1 MKSLLRLLVVFL
13 LTAQLSFAQK
23 TVSGVVSDPDGLPL
37 PGATVLIQGTTTG
50 VTTDFDGN
58 FSINASEGQIL
69 EFSFVGYESSA
80 IAVGS
85 GNVINVSLSLGNQLD
100 EVIVTSLG
108 ITREKRALGYAVSE
122 VDNSQIESRASGD
135 VARVL
140 SGKASGVQVTNQG
153 GISGSGT
160 SVIIRGLSTF
170 SSSNQPLFVVDGV
183 PFQSDTNAQG
193 SFTSGNNGS
202 SRFLDL
208 DPNNIESVNVLKGLA
223 AATLYGSQ
231 GRNGVILITT
241 KAGTTASGAKAQKNE
256 ITVNTS
262 YFVNELAMKPDY
274 QMQYGNGFNQNFGWF
289 FSNWGPSFDKDG
301 PAGWGVQSQL
311 NGSGTA
317 PFGTTQP
324 GFLKHPYN
332 SNLNARFLSRDLLPL
347 IGLSEDSVWEWK
359 PYDSV
364 GALFEPGEIINTNI
378 NFRGQSDD
386 GKVSYNVNYGNLDD
400 KGFTPGNSL
409 RRNNISFGGR
419 AVLSNKF
426 TVNGTINYSFTNF
439 KTPPISAAYSSG
451 TNESGSSLY
460 GNIFYTPRSVSIADL
475 PYAHPITGASI
486 YYRSSNGI
494 QHPLWTVNNTGDQQ
508 QTHRIYGGA
517 SLQYDISDNL
527 NIQYRYGYDLYNE
540 GNVSYQNK
548 GGQDVVPEVQ
558 SGFYEKWNN
567 VVTLYNHQI
576 TLNGDFELDN
586 DWSLTFNAGAT
597 SNSREYD
604 RNGARSTGQN
614 VFNVLRHFNFNLQ
627 EEIEFYSKR
636 NLLGVFAQAA
646 FDYKDYLYFTL
657 ASRTDWVSN
666 LSEENRSI
674 TYPSASISFV
684 PTSVLDFGN
693 LPVDFLKIR
702 AGYGTS
708 ATFPG
713 GYPISSTLSLNTKDF
728 RIGGTDVITN
738 TSGST
743 LGNTGL
749 KPELLAELEFGI
761 EANLFDNRI
770 SANVSY
776 FDRNTTD
783 LIISRPLDPSTG
795 YTFTETNIGEISA
808 TGWEI
813 DLSVDWIRGND
824 INWSSTINYT
834 TNQAIVEDLGQD
846 TDQIVYAGFSNEG
859 NAAIPGLPL
868 TAMIGTSVA
877 RDAAGN
883 PQIDAAGGYKVNND
897 TNYKTN
903 PYAFIGDSQPDFI
916 ANLSNT
922 ISYGNLAFSFLFNAS
937 IGGDMY
943 SEFMATIIGRGIT
956 TDTLDRELPFIMP
969 GVLSDGSPNNKMIDN
984 ATLYFGELILGPSEL
999 RTWDASVL
1007 RLSEVSLT
1015 YDLPK
1020 KWLESSPFGA
1030 VSIAAQGFNLW
1041 YDAYN
1046 TPPGTNYDPNIA
1058 GLGIGNG
1065 SGFEYFNGVSAKRYG
1080 VSLKLTF

>member
-1 MKSLLRLLVVFL
+1 MKSLFRLLVVFL

-23 TVSGVVSDPDGLPL
+23 TVTGVVSDPDGLPL
-37 PGATVLIQGTTTG
+37 PGATVIVQGTTTG

-58 FSINASEGQIL
+58 FSINVAEGQTL
-69 EFSFVGYESSA
+69 EFSFVGYETAA
-80 IAVGS
+80 IAVGA
-85 GNVINVSLSLGNQLD
+85 GNVINVTLSLGTQLE

-122 VDNSQIESRASGD
+122 VDNTQIENRASGD

-183 PFQSDTNAQG
+183 PFQSDTNAMG

-241 KAGTTASGAKAQKNE
+241 KSGTTGAGTRAQKNE
-256 ITVNTS
+256 VTVNTS
-262 YFVNELAMKPDY
+262 YFTNELAMKPDF

-289 FSNWGPSFDKDG
+289 FSNWGPSFDEEG
-301 PAGWGVQSQL
+301 PAGWGRQSAI
-311 NGSGTA
+311 NGTVSG
-317 PFGTTQP
+317 QP

-347 IGLSEDSVWEWK
+347 LGLSMDSLWEWK

-364 GALFEPGEIINTNI
+364 GDLFQPGEIVNTNI

-400 KGFTPGNSL
+400 KGFTPGNTL
-409 RRNNISFGGR
+409 RRNALSFGGR
-419 AVLSNKF
+419 AVLSNKI
-426 TVNGTINYSFTNF
+426 TVNGTLNYTATDF
-439 KTPPISAAYSSG
+439 KTPPIAAAYSSG
-451 TNESGSSLY
+451 SSDSSLY
-460 GNIFYTPRSVSIADL
+460 GNVFYTPRSIGIAQL

-494 QHPLWTVNNTGDQQ
+494 QHPLWTVNNTGDAQM
-508 QTHRIYGGA
+508 THRVFGGVSA
-517 SLQYDISDNL
+517 QYDISDNL
-527 NIQYRYGYDLYNE
+527 NLRYSYGYDVYSEDNT
-540 GNVSYQNK
+540 SHQNK
-548 GGQDVVPEVQ
+548 GGVDGDLETQ
-558 SGFYEKWNN
+558 SGMYEKWNN
-567 VVTLYNHQI
+567 TSTIFNHQVTI
-576 TLNGDFELDN
+576 NGDFELDD
-586 DWSLTFNAGAT
+586 DWSVTFNAGAE
-597 SNSREYD
+597 SVGREYD
-604 RNGARSTGQN
+604 RNGVRSTGQN
-614 VFNVLRHFNFNLQ
+614 VFNVLRHYNFNSQ
-627 EEIEFYSKR
+627 EEIEFYSRR
-636 NLLGVFAQAA
+636 NVLGVFAQAA
-646 FDYKDYLYFTL
+646 FDYQDYLYFTL

-693 LPVDFLKIR
+693 LPIDFLKVR
-702 AGYGTS
+702 ASYGTS
-708 ATFPG
+708 ATYPG
-713 GYPISSTLSLNTKDF
+713 GYPIASTLSLNTKDF
-728 RIGGTDVITN
+728 KVDGVEVITN
-738 TSGST
+738 TTGSQ

-749 KPELLAELEFGI
+749 KPELLAELEFGL
-761 EANLFDNRI
+761 EANLFDNRL
-770 SANVSY
+770 SAEISY
-776 FDRNTTD
+776 FNRNTTD
-783 LIISRPLDPSTG
+783 LIITQPLDPSTG
-795 YTFTETNIGEISA
+795 YTSTRTNIGEISA
-808 TGWEI
+808 TGWEV
-813 DLSVDWIRGND
+813 DLNADWIRGD
-824 INWSSTINYT
+824 KFNWNTSVNYT
-834 TNQAIVEDLGQD
+834 TNQAIVEDLGQN
-846 TDQIVYAGFSNEG
+846 TDQIVYAGFSTRG

-868 TAMIGTSVA
+868 TSMIGTSVA
-877 RDAAGN
+877 RDDSGR
-883 PQIDAAGGYKVNND
+883 PLVDASGSYRTNND

-903 PYAFIGDSQPDFI
+903 KYALIGDSNPDFI
-916 ANLSNT
+916 ANIGNT
-922 ISYGNLAFSFLFNAS
+922 ITYGNLSLNVLFNAS

-943 SEFMATIIGRGIT
+943 SSFIMTLLGRGIT
-956 TDTLDRELPFIMP
+956 TDTLDRELPYILP
-969 GVLSDGSPNNKMIDN
+969 GVLADGSPNNKMIDN
-984 ATLYFGELILGPSEL
+984 ATTYFGNLILGGDEL

-1015 YDLPK
+1015 YDIPSS
-1020 KWLESSPFGA
+1020 WLDKTPFGA
-1030 VSIAAQGFNLW
+1030 ASISAQGFNLW

-1046 TPPGTNYDPNIA
+1046 TPDGINYDPNIA
-1058 GLGIGNG
+1058 GLGVGNG
-1065 SGFEYFNGVSAKRYG
+1065 SGFEYFNGVSARRYG

>member
-1 MKSLLRLLVVFL
+1 MKSLFRLLVVFL
-13 LTAQLSFAQK
+13 LTAQMSFAQK
-23 TVSGVVSDPDGLPL
+23 TVTGVVSDSDGLPL
-37 PGATVLIQGTTTG
+37 PGATVLVQGTTTG

-58 FSINASEGQIL
+58 FSINVAEGQIL
-69 EFSFVGYESSA
+69 EFSFVGYETA
-80 IAVGS
+80 ALAVGA
-85 GNVINVSLSLGNQLD
+85 GNVINVTLSLGTQLE

-122 VDNSQIESRASGD
+122 VDNTQIENRASGD

-160 SVIIRGLSTF
+160 SVVIRGLSTF

-183 PFQSDTNAQG
+183 PFQSDTNAMG

-241 KAGTTASGAKAQKNE
+241 KSGTTGTGTRAQKNE
-256 ITVNTS
+256 VTVNTS
-262 YFVNELAMKPDY
+262 YFTNELAMKPDF

-289 FSNWGPSFDKDG
+289 FSNWGPSFDEEG
-301 PAGWGVQSQL
+301 PAGWGRQSAI
-311 NGSGTA
+311 NGTVSG
-317 PFGTTQP
+317 QP

-332 SNLNARFLSRDLLPL
+332 SNLNARFLARDLLPL
-347 IGLSEDSVWEWK
+347 IGLSMDSLWEWK

-364 GALFEPGEIINTNI
+364 GDLFQPGEIINTNI

-400 KGFTPGNSL
+400 KGFTPGNTL
-409 RRNNISFGGR
+409 RRNALSFGGR
-419 AVLSNKF
+419 AVLSNKI
-426 TVNGTINYSFTNF
+426 TVNGTLNYTATDF
-439 KTPPISAAYSSG
+439 KTPPIAAAYSSG
-451 TNESGSSLY
+451 SSDSSLY
-460 GNIFYTPRSVSIADL
+460 GNVFYTPRSVGIAQL

-494 QHPLWTVNNTGDQQ
+494 QHPLWTVNNTGDAQM
-508 QTHRIYGGA
+508 THRVFGGVSA
-517 SLQYDISDNL
+517 QYDISDNL
-527 NIQYRYGYDLYNE
+527 NLRYSYGYDVYSEDNT
-540 GNVSYQNK
+540 SYQNK
-548 GGQDVVPEVQ
+548 GGVDGDLETQ
-558 SGFYEKWNN
+558 SGMYEKWNN
-567 VVTLYNHQI
+567 TSTIFNHQVTI
-576 TLNGDFELDN
+576 NGDFELDD
-586 DWSLTFNAGAT
+586 DWSVTFNAGAE
-597 SNSREYD
+597 SVGREYD
-604 RNGARSTGQN
+604 RNGVRSTGQN
-614 VFNVLRHFNFNLQ
+614 VFNVLRHYNFNSQ
-627 EEIEFYSKR
+627 EEIEFYSRR
-636 NLLGVFAQAA
+636 NVLGVFAQAA
-646 FDYKDYLYFTL
+646 FDYQDYLYFTL

-693 LPVDFLKIR
+693 LPVDFLKVR
-702 AGYGTS
+702 ASYGTS
-708 ATFPG
+708 ATYPG
-713 GYPISSTLSLNTKDF
+713 GYPIASTLSLNTKDF
-728 RIGGTDVITN
+728 KVDGVEVITN
-738 TSGST
+738 TTGSQ

-749 KPELLAELEFGI
+749 KPELLAELEFGL
-761 EANLFDNRI
+761 EANLFDNRL
-770 SANVSY
+770 SAEISY

-783 LIISRPLDPSTG
+783 LIITQPLDPSTG
-795 YTFTETNIGEISA
+795 YTSTRTNIGEISA

-813 DLSVDWIRGND
+813 DLNADWIRGD
-824 INWSSTINYT
+824 KFNWNTSINYT
-834 TNQAIVEDLGQD
+834 TNQAIVEDLGQN
-846 TDQIVYAGFSNEG
+846 TDQIVYAGFSTRG

-868 TAMIGTSVA
+868 TSMIGTSVA
-877 RDAAGN
+877 RDDQGR
-883 PQIDAAGGYKVNND
+883 PLVDASGSYRTNND

-903 PYAFIGDSQPDFI
+903 KYALIGDSNPDFI
-916 ANLSNT
+916 ANIGNT
-922 ISYGNLAFSFLFNAS
+922 ITYGNLSLNVLFNAS

-943 SEFMATIIGRGIT
+943 SSFIMTLLGRGIT
-956 TDTLDRELPFIMP
+956 TDTLDRELPYILP
-969 GVLSDGSPNNKMIDN
+969 GVLADGSPNNKMIDN
-984 ATLYFGELILGPSEL
+984 ATTYFGNLILGGDEL

-1015 YDLPK
+1015 YDIPSS
-1020 KWLESSPFGA
+1020 WLDKTPFGA
-1030 VSIAAQGFNLW
+1030 ASISAQGFNLW

-1046 TPPGTNYDPNIA
+1046 TPDGINYDPNIA
-1058 GLGIGNG
+1058 GLGVGNG
-1065 SGFEYFNGVSAKRYG
+1065 SGFEYFNGVSARRYG

>member
-1 MKSLLRLLVVFL
+1 MKSLFRLLVVFL
-13 LTAQLSFAQK
+13 LTAQMSFAQK
-23 TVSGVVSDPDGLPL
+23 TVTGVVSDSDGLPL
-37 PGATVLIQGTTTG
+37 PGATVLVQGTTTG

-58 FSINASEGQIL
+58 FSINVAEGQIL
-69 EFSFVGYESSA
+69 EFSFVGYETA
-80 IAVGS
+80 ALAVGA
-85 GNVINVSLSLGNQLD
+85 GNVINVTLSLGTQLE

-122 VDNSQIESRASGD
+122 VDNTQIENRASGD

-160 SVIIRGLSTF
+160 SVVIRGLSTF

-183 PFQSDTNAQG
+183 PFQSDTNAMG

-241 KAGTTASGAKAQKNE
+241 KSGTTGTGTRAQKNE
-256 ITVNTS
+256 VTVNTS
-262 YFVNELAMKPDY
+262 YFTNELAMKPDF

-289 FSNWGPSFDKDG
+289 FSNWGPSFDEEG
-301 PAGWGVQSQL
+301 PAGWGRQSAI
-311 NGSGTA
+311 NGTVSG
-317 PFGTTQP
+317 QP

-332 SNLNARFLSRDLLPL
+332 SNLNARFLARDLLPL
-347 IGLSEDSVWEWK
+347 IGLSMDSLWEWK

-364 GALFEPGEIINTNI
+364 GDLFQPGEIINTNI

-400 KGFTPGNSL
+400 KGFTPGNTL
-409 RRNNISFGGR
+409 RRNALSFGGR
-419 AVLSNKF
+419 AVLSNKI
-426 TVNGTINYSFTNF
+426 TVNGTLNYTSTDF
-439 KTPPISAAYSSG
+439 KTPPIAAAYSSG
-451 TNESGSSLY
+451 SSDSSLY
-460 GNIFYTPRSVSIADL
+460 GNVFYTPRSIGIAQL

-494 QHPLWTVNNTGDQQ
+494 QHPLWTVNNTGDAQM
-508 QTHRIYGGA
+508 THRVFGGVSA
-517 SLQYDISDNL
+517 QYDISDNL
-527 NIQYRYGYDLYNE
+527 NLRYSYGYDVYSEDNT
-540 GNVSYQNK
+540 SYQNK
-548 GGQDVVPEVQ
+548 GGVDGNLETQ
-558 SGFYEKWNN
+558 SGMYEKWNN
-567 VVTLYNHQI
+567 TSTIFNHQVTI
-576 TLNGDFELDN
+576 NGDFELDD
-586 DWSLTFNAGAT
+586 DWSVTFNAGAE
-597 SNSREYD
+597 SVGREYD
-604 RNGARSTGQN
+604 RNGVRSTGQN
-614 VFNVLRHFNFNLQ
+614 VFNVLRHYNFNSQ
-627 EEIEFYSKR
+627 EEIEFYSRR
-636 NLLGVFAQAA
+636 NVLGVFAQAA
-646 FDYKDYLYFTL
+646 FDYQDYLYFTL

-693 LPVDFLKIR
+693 LPIDFLKVR
-702 AGYGTS
+702 ASYGTS
-708 ATFPG
+708 ATYPG
-713 GYPISSTLSLNTKDF
+713 GYPIASTLSLNTKDF
-728 RIGGTDVITN
+728 KVDGVEVITN
-738 TSGST
+738 TTGSQ

-749 KPELLAELEFGI
+749 KPELLAELEFGL
-761 EANLFDNRI
+761 EANLFDNRL
-770 SANVSY
+770 SAEISY

-783 LIISRPLDPSTG
+783 LIITQPLDPSTG
-795 YTFTETNIGEISA
+795 YTSTRTNIGEISA

-813 DLSVDWIRGND
+813 DLNADWIRGD
-824 INWSSTINYT
+824 KFNWNTSINYT
-834 TNQAIVEDLGQD
+834 TNQAIVEDLGQN
-846 TDQIVYAGFSNEG
+846 TDQIVYAGFSTRG

-868 TAMIGTSVA
+868 TSMIGTSVA
-877 RDAAGN
+877 RDDQGR
-883 PQIDAAGGYKVNND
+883 PLVDASGSYRTNND

-903 PYAFIGDSQPDFI
+903 KYALIGDSNPDFI
-916 ANLSNT
+916 ANIGNT
-922 ISYGNLAFSFLFNAS
+922 LTYGNLSLNVLFNAS

-943 SEFMATIIGRGIT
+943 SSFIMTLLGRGIT
-956 TDTLDRELPFIMP
+956 TDTLDRELPYILP
-969 GVLSDGSPNNKMIDN
+969 GVLADGSPNNKMIDN
-984 ATLYFGELILGPSEL
+984 ATTYFGNLILGGDEL

-1015 YDLPK
+1015 YDIPSS
-1020 KWLESSPFGA
+1020 WLDKTPFGA
-1030 VSIAAQGFNLW
+1030 ASISAQGFNLW

-1046 TPPGTNYDPNIA
+1046 TPDGINYDPNIA
-1058 GLGIGNG
+1058 GLGVGNG
-1065 SGFEYFNGVSAKRYG
+1065 SGFEYFNGVSARRYG

>member
-1 MKSLLRLLVVFL
+1 MKSLFRLLVVFL
-13 LTAQLSFAQK
+13 LTAQMSFAQK
-23 TVSGVVSDPDGLPL
+23 TVTGVVSDSDGLPL
-37 PGATVLIQGTTTG
+37 PGATVLVQGTTTG

-58 FSINASEGQIL
+58 FSINVAEGQIL
-69 EFSFVGYESSA
+69 EFSFVGYETA
-80 IAVGS
+80 ALAVGA
-85 GNVINVSLSLGNQLD
+85 GNVINVTLSLGTQLE

-122 VDNSQIESRASGD
+122 VDNTQIENRASGD

-160 SVIIRGLSTF
+160 SVVIRGLSTF

-183 PFQSDTNAQG
+183 PFQSDTNAMG

-241 KAGTTASGAKAQKNE
+241 KSGTTGTGTRAQKNE
-256 ITVNTS
+256 VTVNTS
-262 YFVNELAMKPDY
+262 YFTNELAMKPDF

-289 FSNWGPSFDKDG
+289 FSNWGPSFDEEG
-301 PAGWGVQSQL
+301 PAGWGRQSAI
-311 NGSGTA
+311 NGTVSG
-317 PFGTTQP
+317 QP

-347 IGLSEDSVWEWK
+347 LGLSMDSLWEWK

-364 GALFEPGEIINTNI
+364 GDLFQPGEIINTNI

-400 KGFTPGNSL
+400 KGFTPGNTL
-409 RRNNISFGGR
+409 RRNALSFGGR
-419 AVLSNKF
+419 AVLSNKI
-426 TVNGTINYSFTNF
+426 TVNGTLNYTSTDF
-439 KTPPISAAYSSG
+439 KTPPIAAAYSSG
-451 TNESGSSLY
+451 SSDSSLY
-460 GNIFYTPRSVSIADL
+460 GNVFYTPRSVGIAQL

-494 QHPLWTVNNTGDQQ
+494 QHPLWTVNNTGDAQM
-508 QTHRIYGGA
+508 THRVFGGVSA
-517 SLQYDISDNL
+517 QYDISDNL
-527 NIQYRYGYDLYNE
+527 NLRYSYGYDVYSEDNT
-540 GNVSYQNK
+540 SYQNK
-548 GGQDVVPEVQ
+548 GGVDGNLETQ
-558 SGFYEKWNN
+558 SGMYEKWNN
-567 VVTLYNHQI
+567 TSTIFNHQVTI
-576 TLNGDFELDN
+576 NGDFELDD
-586 DWSLTFNAGAT
+586 DWSVTFNAGAE
-597 SNSREYD
+597 SVGREYD
-604 RNGARSTGQN
+604 RNGVRSTGQN
-614 VFNVLRHFNFNLQ
+614 VFNVLRHYNFNSQ
-627 EEIEFYSKR
+627 EEIEFYSRR
-636 NLLGVFAQAA
+636 NVLGVFAQAA
-646 FDYKDYLYFTL
+646 FDYQDYLYFTL

-693 LPVDFLKIR
+693 LPIDFLKVR
-702 AGYGTS
+702 ASYGTS
-708 ATFPG
+708 ATYPG
-713 GYPISSTLSLNTKDF
+713 GYPIASTLSLNTKDF
-728 RIGGTDVITN
+728 KVDGVEVITN
-738 TSGST
+738 TTGSQ

-749 KPELLAELEFGI
+749 KPELLAELEFGL
-761 EANLFDNRI
+761 EANLFDNRL
-770 SANVSY
+770 SAEISY

-783 LIISRPLDPSTG
+783 LIITQPLDPSTG
-795 YTFTETNIGEISA
+795 YTSTRTNIGEISA

-813 DLSVDWIRGND
+813 DLNADWIRGD
-824 INWSSTINYT
+824 KFNWNTSINYT
-834 TNQAIVEDLGQD
+834 TNQAIVEDLGQN
-846 TDQIVYAGFSNEG
+846 TDQIVYAGFSTRG

-868 TAMIGTSVA
+868 TSMIGTSVA
-877 RDAAGN
+877 RDDQGR
-883 PQIDAAGGYKVNND
+883 PLVDASGSYRTNND

-903 PYAFIGDSQPDFI
+903 KYALIGDSNPDFI
-916 ANLSNT
+916 ANIGNT
-922 ISYGNLAFSFLFNAS
+922 LTYGNLSLNVLFNAS

-943 SEFMATIIGRGIT
+943 SSFIMTLLGRGIT
-956 TDTLDRELPFIMP
+956 TDTLDRELPYILP
-969 GVLSDGSPNNKMIDN
+969 GVLADGSPNNKMIDN
-984 ATLYFGELILGPSEL
+984 ATTYFGNLILGGDEL

-1015 YDLPK
+1015 YDIPSS
-1020 KWLESSPFGA
+1020 WLDKTPFGA
-1030 VSIAAQGFNLW
+1030 ASISAQGFNLW

-1046 TPPGTNYDPNIA
+1046 TPDGINYDPNIA
-1058 GLGIGNG
+1058 GLGVGNG
-1065 SGFEYFNGVSAKRYG
+1065 SGFEYFNGVSARRYG

>member
-1 MKSLLRLLVVFL
+1 MKSLFRLLVVFL
-13 LTAQLSFAQK
+13 LTAQMSFAQK
-23 TVSGVVSDPDGLPL
+23 TVTGVVSDSDGLPL
-37 PGATVLIQGTTTG
+37 PGATVLVQGTTTG

-58 FSINASEGQIL
+58 FSINVAEGQIL
-69 EFSFVGYESSA
+69 EFSFVGYETA
-80 IAVGS
+80 ALAVGA
-85 GNVINVSLSLGNQLD
+85 GNVINVTLSLGTQLE

-122 VDNSQIESRASGD
+122 VDNTQIENRASGD

-160 SVIIRGLSTF
+160 SVVIRGLSTF

-183 PFQSDTNAQG
+183 PFQSDTNAMG

-241 KAGTTASGAKAQKNE
+241 KSGTTGTGTRAQKNE
-256 ITVNTS
+256 VTVNTS
-262 YFVNELAMKPDY
+262 YFTNELAMKPDF

-289 FSNWGPSFDKDG
+289 FSNWGPSFDEEG
-301 PAGWGVQSQL
+301 PAGWGRQSAI
-311 NGSGTA
+311 NGTVSG
-317 PFGTTQP
+317 QP

-347 IGLSEDSVWEWK
+347 LGLSMDSLWEWK

-364 GALFEPGEIINTNI
+364 GDLFQPGEIINTNI

-400 KGFTPGNSL
+400 KGFTPGNTL
-409 RRNNISFGGR
+409 RRNALSFGGR
-419 AVLSNKF
+419 AVLSNKI
-426 TVNGTINYSFTNF
+426 TVNGTLNYTSTDF
-439 KTPPISAAYSSG
+439 KTPPIAAAYSSG
-451 TNESGSSLY
+451 SSDSSLY
-460 GNIFYTPRSVSIADL
+460 GNVFYTPRSVGIAQL

-494 QHPLWTVNNTGDQQ
+494 QHPLWTVNNTGDAQM
-508 QTHRIYGGA
+508 THRVFGGVSA
-517 SLQYDISDNL
+517 QYDISDNL
-527 NIQYRYGYDLYNE
+527 NLRYSYGYDVYSEDNT
-540 GNVSYQNK
+540 SYQNK
-548 GGQDVVPEVQ
+548 GGVDGDLETQ
-558 SGFYEKWNN
+558 SGMYEKWNN
-567 VVTLYNHQI
+567 TSTIFNHQVTI
-576 TLNGDFELDN
+576 NGDFELDD
-586 DWSLTFNAGAT
+586 DWSVTFNAGAE
-597 SNSREYD
+597 SVGREYD
-604 RNGARSTGQN
+604 RNGVRSTGQN
-614 VFNVLRHFNFNLQ
+614 VFNVLRHYNFNSQ
-627 EEIEFYSKR
+627 EEIEFYSRR
-636 NLLGVFAQAA
+636 NVLGVFAQAA
-646 FDYKDYLYFTL
+646 FDYQDYLYFTL

-693 LPVDFLKIR
+693 LPIDFLKVR
-702 AGYGTS
+702 ASYGTS
-708 ATFPG
+708 ATYPG
-713 GYPISSTLSLNTKDF
+713 GYPIASTLSLNTKDF
-728 RIGGTDVITN
+728 KVDGVEVITN
-738 TSGST
+738 TTGSQ

-749 KPELLAELEFGI
+749 KPELLAELEFGL
-761 EANLFDNRI
+761 EANLFDNRL
-770 SANVSY
+770 SAEISY

-783 LIISRPLDPSTG
+783 LIITQPLDPSTG
-795 YTFTETNIGEISA
+795 YTSTRTNIGEISA

-813 DLSVDWIRGND
+813 DLNADWIRGD
-824 INWSSTINYT
+824 KFNWNTSVNYT
-834 TNQAIVEDLGQD
+834 TNQAIVEDLGQN
-846 TDQIVYAGFSNEG
+846 TDQIVYAGFSTRG

-868 TAMIGTSVA
+868 TSMIGTSVA
-877 RDAAGN
+877 RDDQGR
-883 PQIDAAGGYKVNND
+883 PLVDASGSYRTNND

-903 PYAFIGDSQPDFI
+903 KYALIGDSNPDFI
-916 ANLSNT
+916 ANIGNT
-922 ISYGNLAFSFLFNAS
+922 LTYGNLSLNVLFNAS

-943 SEFMATIIGRGIT
+943 SSFIMTLLGRGIT
-956 TDTLDRELPFIMP
+956 TDTLDRELPYILP
-969 GVLSDGSPNNKMIDN
+969 GVLADGSPNNKMIDN
-984 ATLYFGELILGPSEL
+984 ATTYFGNLILGGDEL

-1015 YDLPK
+1015 YDIPSS
-1020 KWLESSPFGA
+1020 WLDKTPFGA
-1030 VSIAAQGFNLW
+1030 ASISAQGFNLW

-1046 TPPGTNYDPNIA
+1046 TPDGINYDPNIA
-1058 GLGIGNG
+1058 GLGVGNG
-1065 SGFEYFNGVSAKRYG
+1065 SGFEYFNGVSARRYG

>member
-1 MKSLLRLLVVFL
+1 MKSLFRLLVVFL

-23 TVSGVVSDPDGLPL
+23 TVTGVVSDPDGLPL
-37 PGATVLIQGTTTG
+37 PGATVLVQGTTTG

-58 FSINASEGQIL
+58 FSINVAEGQIL
-69 EFSFVGYESSA
+69 EFSFVGYETA
-80 IAVGS
+80 ALAVGA
-85 GNVINVSLSLGNQLD
+85 GNVINVTLSLGTQLE

-122 VDNSQIESRASGD
+122 VDNTQIENRASGD

-160 SVIIRGLSTF
+160 SVVIRGLSTF

-183 PFQSDTNAQG
+183 PFQSDTNAMG

-241 KAGTTASGAKAQKNE
+241 KSGTTGTGTRAQKNE
-256 ITVNTS
+256 VTVNTS
-262 YFVNELAMKPDY
+262 YFTNELAMKPDF

-289 FSNWGPSFDKDG
+289 FSNWGPSFDEEG
-301 PAGWGVQSQL
+301 PAGWGRQSAI
-311 NGSGTA
+311 NGTVSG
-317 PFGTTQP
+317 QP

-347 IGLSEDSVWEWK
+347 LGLSMDSLWEWK

-364 GALFEPGEIINTNI
+364 GDLFQPGEIVNTNI

-400 KGFTPGNSL
+400 KGFTPGNTL
-409 RRNNISFGGR
+409 RRNALSFGGR
-419 AVLSNKF
+419 AVLSNKI
-426 TVNGTINYSFTNF
+426 TVSGTLNYTATDF
-439 KTPPISAAYSSG
+439 KTPPIAAAYSSG
-451 TNESGSSLY
+451 SSDSSLY
-460 GNIFYTPRSVSIADL
+460 GNVFYTPRSIGIAQL

-494 QHPLWTVNNTGDQQ
+494 QHPLWTVNNTGDAQM
-508 QTHRIYGGA
+508 THRVFGGISA
-517 SLQYDISDNL
+517 QYDISDNL
-527 NIQYRYGYDLYNE
+527 NVRYSYGYDVYSEDNT
-540 GNVSYQNK
+540 SYQNK
-548 GGQDVVPEVQ
+548 GGQDGNLEVQ
-558 SGFYEKWNN
+558 SGLYEKWNN
-567 VVTLYNHQI
+567 TSTIFNHQVTI
-576 TLNGDFELDN
+576 NGDYELDD
-586 DWSLTFNAGAT
+586 DWSVTFNAGAE
-597 SNSREYD
+597 SVGREYD
-604 RNGARSTGQN
+604 RNGVRSTGQN
-614 VFNVLRHFNFNLQ
+614 VFNVLRHYNFNSQ
-627 EEIEFYSKR
+627 EEIEFYSRR
-636 NLLGVFAQAA
+636 NVLGVFAQAA
-646 FDYKDYLYFTL
+646 FDYQDYLYFTL

-693 LPVDFLKIR
+693 LPIDFLKVR
-702 AGYGTS
+702 ASYGTS
-708 ATFPG
+708 ATYPG
-713 GYPISSTLSLNTKDF
+713 GYPIASTLSLNTKDF
-728 RIGGTDVITN
+728 KVDGVEVITN
-738 TSGST
+738 TTGSQ

-749 KPELLAELEFGI
+749 KPELLAELEFGL
-761 EANLFDNRI
+761 EANLFDNRL
-770 SANVSY
+770 SAEISY
-776 FDRNTTD
+776 FNRETTD
-783 LIISRPLDPSTG
+783 LIITQPLDPSTG
-795 YTFTETNIGEISA
+795 YTSTRTNIGEISA
-808 TGWEI
+808 TGWEV
-813 DLSVDWIRGND
+813 DLNADWIRGD
-824 INWSSTINYT
+824 KFNWNTSVNYT
-834 TNQAIVEDLGQD
+834 TNQAIVEDLGQN
-846 TDQIVYAGFSNEG
+846 TDQIVYAGFSTRG

-868 TAMIGTSVA
+868 TSMIGTSVA
-877 RDAAGN
+877 RDDSGR
-883 PQIDAAGGYKVNND
+883 PLVDASGSYRTNND

-903 PYAFIGDSQPDFI
+903 KYALIGDSNPDFI
-916 ANLSNT
+916 ANIGNT
-922 ISYGNLAFSFLFNAS
+922 ITYGNLSLNVLFNAS

-943 SEFMATIIGRGIT
+943 SSFIMTLLGRGIT
-956 TDTLDRELPFIMP
+956 TDTLDRELPYILP
-969 GVLSDGSPNNKMIDN
+969 GVLADGSPNNKMIDN
-984 ATLYFGELILGPSEL
+984 ATTYFGNLILGGDEL

-1015 YDLPK
+1015 YDIPSS
-1020 KWLESSPFGA
+1020 WLDKTPFGA
-1030 VSIAAQGFNLW
+1030 ASISAQGFNLW

-1046 TPPGTNYDPNIA
+1046 TPDGINYDPNIA
-1058 GLGIGNG
+1058 GLGVGNG
-1065 SGFEYFNGVSAKRYG
+1065 SGFEYFNGVSARRYG

>member
-1 MKSLLRLLVVFL
+1 MKSLFRLLVVFL
-13 LTAQLSFAQK
+13 LTAQMSFAQK
-23 TVSGVVSDPDGLPL
+23 TVTGVVSDSDGLPL
-37 PGATVLIQGTTTG
+37 PGATVLVQGTTTG

-58 FSINASEGQIL
+58 FSINVAEGQTL
-69 EFSFVGYESSA
+69 EFSFVGYETAA
-80 IAVGS
+80 IAVGA
-85 GNVINVSLSLGNQLD
+85 GNVINVTLSLGTQLE

-122 VDNSQIESRASGD
+122 VDNTQIENRASGD

-160 SVIIRGLSTF
+160 SVVIRGLSTF

-183 PFQSDTNAQG
+183 PFQSDTNAMG

-241 KAGTTASGAKAQKNE
+241 KSGTTGTGTRAQKNE
-256 ITVNTS
+256 VTVNTS
-262 YFVNELAMKPDY
+262 YFTNELAMKPDF

-289 FSNWGPSFDKDG
+289 FSNWGPSFDEEG
-301 PAGWGVQSQL
+301 PAGWGRQNAI
-311 NGSGTA
+311 NGTVSG
-317 PFGTTQP
+317 QP

-332 SNLNARFLSRDLLPL
+332 SNLNARFLARDLLPL
-347 IGLSEDSVWEWK
+347 IGLSMDSLWEWK

-364 GALFEPGEIINTNI
+364 GDLFQPGEIINTNI

-400 KGFTPGNSL
+400 KGFTPGNTL
-409 RRNNISFGGR
+409 RRNALSFGGR
-419 AVLSNKF
+419 AVLSNKI
-426 TVNGTINYSFTNF
+426 TVNGTLNYTSTDF
-439 KTPPISAAYSSG
+439 KTPPIAAAYSSG
-451 TNESGSSLY
+451 SSDSSLY
-460 GNIFYTPRSVSIADL
+460 GNVFYTPRSVGIAQL

-494 QHPLWTVNNTGDQQ
+494 QHPLWTVNNTGDAQM
-508 QTHRIYGGA
+508 THRVFGGVSA
-517 SLQYDISDNL
+517 QYDISDNL
-527 NIQYRYGYDLYNE
+527 NLRYSYGYDVYSEDNT
-540 GNVSYQNK
+540 SYQNK
-548 GGQDVVPEVQ
+548 GGVDGNLETQ
-558 SGFYEKWNN
+558 SGMYEKWNN
-567 VVTLYNHQI
+567 TSTIFNHQVTI
-576 TLNGDFELDN
+576 NGDFELDD
-586 DWSLTFNAGAT
+586 DWSVTFNAGAE
-597 SNSREYD
+597 SVGREYD
-604 RNGARSTGQN
+604 RNGVRSTGQN
-614 VFNVLRHFNFNLQ
+614 VFNVLRHYNFNSQ
-627 EEIEFYSKR
+627 EEIEFYSRR
-636 NLLGVFAQAA
+636 NVLGVFAQAA
-646 FDYKDYLYFTL
+646 FDYQDYLYFTL

-693 LPVDFLKIR
+693 LPIDFLKVR
-702 AGYGTS
+702 ASYGTS
-708 ATFPG
+708 ATYPG
-713 GYPISSTLSLNTKDF
+713 GYPIASTLSLNTKDF
-728 RIGGTDVITN
+728 KVDGVEVITN
-738 TSGST
+738 TTGSQ

-749 KPELLAELEFGI
+749 KPELLAELEFGL
-761 EANLFDNRI
+761 EANLFDNRL
-770 SANVSY
+770 SAEISY

-783 LIISRPLDPSTG
+783 LIITQPLDPSTG
-795 YTFTETNIGEISA
+795 YTSTRTNIGEISA

-813 DLSVDWIRGND
+813 DLNADWIRGD
-824 INWSSTINYT
+824 KFNWNTSINYT
-834 TNQAIVEDLGQD
+834 TNQAIVEDLGQN
-846 TDQIVYAGFSNEG
+846 TDQIVYAGFSTRG

-868 TAMIGTSVA
+868 TSMIGTSVA
-877 RDAAGN
+877 RDDQGR
-883 PQIDAAGGYKVNND
+883 PLVDASGSYRTNND

-903 PYAFIGDSQPDFI
+903 KYALIGDSNPDFI
-916 ANLSNT
+916 ANIGNT
-922 ISYGNLAFSFLFNAS
+922 ITYGNLSLNVLFNAS

-943 SEFMATIIGRGIT
+943 SSFIMTLLGRGIT
-956 TDTLDRELPFIMP
+956 TDTLDRELPYILP
-969 GVLSDGSPNNKMIDN
+969 GVLADGSPNNKMIDN
-984 ATLYFGELILGPSEL
+984 ATTYFGNLILGGDEL

-1015 YDLPK
+1015 YDIPSS
-1020 KWLESSPFGA
+1020 WLDKTPFGA
-1030 VSIAAQGFNLW
+1030 ASISAQGFNLW

-1046 TPPGTNYDPNIA
+1046 TPDGINYDPNIA
-1058 GLGIGNG
+1058 GLGVGNG
-1065 SGFEYFNGVSAKRYG
+1065 SGFEYFNGVSARRYG

>member
-1 MKSLLRLLVVFL
+1 MKSLFRLLVVFL
-13 LTAQLSFAQK
+13 LTAQMSFAQK
-23 TVSGVVSDPDGLPL
+23 TVTGVVSDSDGLPL
-37 PGATVLIQGTTTG
+37 PGATVLVQGTTTG

-58 FSINASEGQIL
+58 FSINVAEGQTL
-69 EFSFVGYESSA
+69 EFSFVGYETAA
-80 IAVGS
+80 IAVGA
-85 GNVINVSLSLGNQLD
+85 GNVINVTLSLGTQLE

-122 VDNSQIESRASGD
+122 VDNTQIENRASGD

-183 PFQSDTNAQG
+183 PFQSDTNAMG

-241 KAGTTASGAKAQKNE
+241 KSGTTGAGTRAQKNE
-256 ITVNTS
+256 VTVNTS
-262 YFVNELAMKPDY
+262 YFTNELAMKPDF

-289 FSNWGPSFDKDG
+289 FSNWGPSFDEEG
-301 PAGWGVQSQL
+301 PAGWGRQSAI
-311 NGSGTA
+311 NGTVSGQA
-317 PFGTTQP
+317 

-347 IGLSEDSVWEWK
+347 LGLSMDSLWEWK

-364 GALFEPGEIINTNI
+364 GDLFQPGEIINTNI

-400 KGFTPGNSL
+400 KGFTPGNTL
-409 RRNNISFGGR
+409 RRNALSFGGR
-419 AVLSNKF
+419 AVLSNKI
-426 TVNGTINYSFTNF
+426 TVSGTLNYTATDF
-439 KTPPISAAYSSG
+439 KTPPIAAAYSSG
-451 TNESGSSLY
+451 SSDSSLY
-460 GNIFYTPRSVSIADL
+460 GNVFYTPRSIGIAQL

-494 QHPLWTVNNTGDQQ
+494 QHPLWTVNNTGDAQM
-508 QTHRIYGGA
+508 THRVFGGVSA
-517 SLQYDISDNL
+517 QYDISDNL
-527 NIQYRYGYDLYNE
+527 NVRYSYGYDVYSEDNT
-540 GNVSYQNK
+540 SYQNK
-548 GGQDVVPEVQ
+548 GGQDGNLEVQ
-558 SGFYEKWNN
+558 SGLYEKWNN
-567 VVTLYNHQI
+567 TSTIFNHQVTI
-576 TLNGDFELDN
+576 NGDYELDD
-586 DWSLTFNAGAT
+586 DWSVTFNAGAE
-597 SNSREYD
+597 SVGREYD
-604 RNGARSTGQN
+604 RNGVRSTGQN
-614 VFNVLRHFNFNLQ
+614 VFNVLRHYNFNSQ
-627 EEIEFYSKR
+627 EEIEFYSRR
-636 NLLGVFAQAA
+636 NVLGVFAQAA
-646 FDYKDYLYFTL
+646 FDYQDYLYFTL

-693 LPVDFLKIR
+693 LPIDFLKVR
-702 AGYGTS
+702 ASYGTS
-708 ATFPG
+708 ATYPG
-713 GYPISSTLSLNTKDF
+713 GYPIASTLSLNTKDF
-728 RIGGTDVITN
+728 KVDGVEVITN
-738 TSGST
+738 TTGSQ

-749 KPELLAELEFGI
+749 KPELLAELEFGL
-761 EANLFDNRI
+761 EANLFDNRL
-770 SANVSY
+770 SAEISY
-776 FDRNTTD
+776 FDRQTTD
-783 LIISRPLDPSTG
+783 LIITQPLDPSTG
-795 YTFTETNIGEISA
+795 YTSTRTNIGEISA
-808 TGWEI
+808 TGWEV
-813 DLSVDWIRGND
+813 DLNADWIRGD
-824 INWSSTINYT
+824 KFNWNTSVNYT
-834 TNQAIVEDLGQD
+834 TNQAIVEDLGQN
-846 TDQIVYAGFSNEG
+846 TDQIVYAGFSTRG

-868 TAMIGTSVA
+868 TSMIGTSVS
-877 RDAAGN
+877 RDDQGR
-883 PQIDAAGGYKVNND
+883 PLVDASGSYRTNND

-903 PYAFIGDSQPDFI
+903 KYALIGDSNPDFI
-916 ANLSNT
+916 ANIGNT
-922 ISYGNLAFSFLFNAS
+922 ITYGNLSLNVLFNAS

-943 SEFMATIIGRGIT
+943 SSFIMTLLGRGIT
-956 TDTLDRELPFIMP
+956 TDTLDRELPYILP
-969 GVLSDGSPNNKMIDN
+969 GVLADGSPNNKMIDN
-984 ATLYFGELILGPSEL
+984 ATTYFGNLILGGDEL

-1015 YDLPK
+1015 YDIPSS
-1020 KWLESSPFGA
+1020 WLDKTPFGA
-1030 VSIAAQGFNLW
+1030 ASISAQGFNLW

-1046 TPPGTNYDPNIA
+1046 TPDGINYDPNIA
-1058 GLGIGNG
+1058 GLGVGNG
-1065 SGFEYFNGVSAKRYG
+1065 SGFEYFNGVSARRYG

>member
-1 MKSLLRLLVVFL
+1 MKSLFRLLVVFL
-13 LTAQLSFAQK
+13 LTAQMSFAQK
-23 TVSGVVSDPDGLPL
+23 TVTGVVSDSDGLPL
-37 PGATVLIQGTTTG
+37 PGATVLVQGTTTG

-58 FSINASEGQIL
+58 FSINVAEGQTL
-69 EFSFVGYESSA
+69 EFSFVGYETAA
-80 IAVGS
+80 IAVGA
-85 GNVINVSLSLGNQLD
+85 GNVINVTLSLGTQLE

-122 VDNSQIESRASGD
+122 VDNTQIENRASGD

-183 PFQSDTNAQG
+183 PFQSDTNAMG

-241 KAGTTASGAKAQKNE
+241 KSGTTGAGTRAQKNE
-256 ITVNTS
+256 VTVNTS
-262 YFVNELAMKPDY
+262 YFTNELAMKPDF

-289 FSNWGPSFDKDG
+289 FSNWGPSFDEEG
-301 PAGWGVQSQL
+301 PAGWGRQSAI
-311 NGSGTA
+311 NGTVSG
-317 PFGTTQP
+317 QP

-332 SNLNARFLSRDLLPL
+332 SNLNARFLARDLLPL
-347 IGLSEDSVWEWK
+347 IGLSMDSLWEWK

-364 GALFEPGEIINTNI
+364 GDLFQPGEIVNTNI

-400 KGFTPGNSL
+400 KGFTPGNTL
-409 RRNNISFGGR
+409 RRNALSFGGR
-419 AVLSNKF
+419 AVLSNKI
-426 TVNGTINYSFTNF
+426 TVNGTLNYTATDF
-439 KTPPISAAYSSG
+439 KTPPIAAAYSSG
-451 TNESGSSLY
+451 SSDSSLY
-460 GNIFYTPRSVSIADL
+460 GNVFYTPRSVGIAQL

-494 QHPLWTVNNTGDQQ
+494 QHPLWTVNNTGDAQM
-508 QTHRIYGGA
+508 THRIFGGVSA
-517 SLQYDISDNL
+517 QYDISDNL
-527 NIQYRYGYDLYNE
+527 NLRYSYGYDVYSEDNT
-540 GNVSYQNK
+540 SYQNK
-548 GGQDVVPEVQ
+548 GGVDGNLETQ
-558 SGFYEKWNN
+558 SGMYEKWNN
-567 VVTLYNHQI
+567 TSTIFNHQVTI
-576 TLNGDFELDN
+576 NGDFELDD
-586 DWSLTFNAGAT
+586 DWSVTFNAGAE
-597 SNSREYD
+597 SVGREYD
-604 RNGARSTGQN
+604 RNGVRSTGQN
-614 VFNVLRHFNFNLQ
+614 VFNVLRHYNFNSQ
-627 EEIEFYSKR
+627 EEIEFYSRR
-636 NLLGVFAQAA
+636 NVLGVFAQAA
-646 FDYKDYLYFTL
+646 FDYQDYLYFTL

-693 LPVDFLKIR
+693 LPIDFLKVR
-702 AGYGTS
+702 ASYGTS
-708 ATFPG
+708 ATYPG
-713 GYPISSTLSLNTKDF
+713 GYPIASTLSLNTKDF
-728 RIGGTDVITN
+728 KVDGVEVITN
-738 TSGST
+738 TTGSQ

-749 KPELLAELEFGI
+749 KPELLAELEFGL
-761 EANLFDNRI
+761 EANLFDNRL
-770 SANVSY
+770 SAEIHY
-776 FDRNTTD
+776 FDRNATD
-783 LIISRPLDPSTG
+783 LIITQPLDPSTG
-795 YTFTETNIGEISA
+795 YTSTRTNIGEISA

-813 DLSVDWIRGND
+813 DLNADWIRGD
-824 INWSSTINYT
+824 KFNWNTSINYT
-834 TNQAIVEDLGQD
+834 TNQAIVEDLGQN
-846 TDQIVYAGFSNEG
+846 TDQIVYAGFSTRG

-868 TAMIGTSVA
+868 TSMMGTSVA
-877 RDAAGN
+877 RDDSGR
-883 PQIDAAGGYKVNND
+883 PLVDASGSYRTNND

-903 PYAFIGDSQPDFI
+903 KYALIGDSNPDFI
-916 ANLSNT
+916 ANIGNT
-922 ISYGNLAFSFLFNAS
+922 ITYGNLSLNVLFNAS

-943 SEFMATIIGRGIT
+943 SSFIMTLLGRGIT
-956 TDTLDRELPFIMP
+956 TDTLDRELPYILP
-969 GVLSDGSPNNKMIDN
+969 GVLADGSPNNKMIDN
-984 ATLYFGELILGPSEL
+984 ATTYFGNLILGGDEL

-1015 YDLPK
+1015 YDIPSS
-1020 KWLESSPFGA
+1020 WLDKTPFGA
-1030 VSIAAQGFNLW
+1030 ASISAQGFNLW

-1046 TPPGTNYDPNIA
+1046 TPDGINYDPNIA
-1058 GLGIGNG
+1058 GLGVGNG
-1065 SGFEYFNGVSAKRYG
+1065 SGFEYFNGVSARRYG

>member
-1 MKSLLRLLVVFL
+1 MKSLFRLLVVFL
-13 LTAQLSFAQK
+13 LTAQMSFAQK
-23 TVSGVVSDPDGLPL
+23 TVTGVVSDSDGLPL
-37 PGATVLIQGTTTG
+37 PGATVLVQGTTTG

-58 FSINASEGQIL
+58 FSINVAEGQIL
-69 EFSFVGYESSA
+69 EFSFVGYETA
-80 IAVGS
+80 ALAVGA
-85 GNVINVSLSLGNQLD
+85 GNVINVTLSLGTQLE

-122 VDNSQIESRASGD
+122 VDNTQIENRASGD

-160 SVIIRGLSTF
+160 SVVIRGLSTF

-183 PFQSDTNAQG
+183 PFQSDTNAMG

-241 KAGTTASGAKAQKNE
+241 KSGTTGTGTRAQKNE
-256 ITVNTS
+256 VTVNTS
-262 YFVNELAMKPDY
+262 YFTNELAMKPDF

-289 FSNWGPSFDKDG
+289 FSNWGPSFDEEG
-301 PAGWGVQSQL
+301 PAGWGRQSAI
-311 NGSGTA
+311 NGTVSG
-317 PFGTTQP
+317 QP

-332 SNLNARFLSRDLLPL
+332 SNLNARFLARDLLPL
-347 IGLSEDSVWEWK
+347 LGLSMDSLWEWK

-364 GALFEPGEIINTNI
+364 GDLFQPGEIINTNI

-400 KGFTPGNSL
+400 KGFTPGNTL
-409 RRNNISFGGR
+409 RRNALSFGGR
-419 AVLSNKF
+419 AVLSNKI
-426 TVNGTINYSFTNF
+426 TVNGTLNYTSTDF
-439 KTPPISAAYSSG
+439 KTPPIAAAYSSG
-451 TNESGSSLY
+451 SSDSSLY
-460 GNIFYTPRSVSIADL
+460 GNVFYTPRSIGIAQL

-494 QHPLWTVNNTGDQQ
+494 QHPLWTVNNTGDAQM
-508 QTHRIYGGA
+508 THRVFGGVSA
-517 SLQYDISDNL
+517 QYDISDNL
-527 NIQYRYGYDLYNE
+527 NLRYSYGYDVYSEDNT
-540 GNVSYQNK
+540 SYQNK
-548 GGQDVVPEVQ
+548 GGVDGNLEVQ
-558 SGFYEKWNN
+558 SGLYEKWNN
-567 VVTLYNHQI
+567 TSTIFNHQVTI
-576 TLNGDFELDN
+576 NGDFELDD
-586 DWSLTFNAGAT
+586 DWSVTFNAGAE
-597 SNSREYD
+597 SVGREYD
-604 RNGARSTGQN
+604 RNGVRSTGQN
-614 VFNVLRHFNFNLQ
+614 VFNVLRHYNFNSQ
-627 EEIEFYSKR
+627 EEIEFYSRR
-636 NLLGVFAQAA
+636 NVLGVFAQAA
-646 FDYKDYLYFTL
+646 FDYQDYLYFTL

-693 LPVDFLKIR
+693 LPIDFLKVR
-702 AGYGTS
+702 ASYGTS
-708 ATFPG
+708 ATYPG
-713 GYPISSTLSLNTKDF
+713 GYPIASTLSLNTKDF
-728 RIGGTDVITN
+728 KVDGVEVITN
-738 TSGST
+738 TTGSQ

-749 KPELLAELEFGI
+749 KPELLAELEFGL
-761 EANLFDNRI
+761 EANLFDNRL
-770 SANVSY
+770 SAEISY

-783 LIISRPLDPSTG
+783 LIITQPLDPSTG
-795 YTFTETNIGEISA
+795 YTSTRTNIGEISA

-813 DLSVDWIRGND
+813 DLNADWIRGD
-824 INWSSTINYT
+824 KFNWNTSINYT
-834 TNQAIVEDLGQD
+834 TNQAIVEDLGQN
-846 TDQIVYAGFSNEG
+846 TDQIVYAGFSTRG

-868 TAMIGTSVA
+868 TSMIGTSVA
-877 RDAAGN
+877 RDDSGR
-883 PQIDAAGGYKVNND
+883 PLVDASGSYRTNND

-903 PYAFIGDSQPDFI
+903 KYALIGDSNPDFI
-916 ANLSNT
+916 ANIGNT
-922 ISYGNLAFSFLFNAS
+922 ITYGNLSLNVLFNAS

-943 SEFMATIIGRGIT
+943 SSFIMTLLGRGIT
-956 TDTLDRELPFIMP
+956 TDTLDRELPYILP
-969 GVLSDGSPNNKMIDN
+969 GVLADGSPNNKMIDN
-984 ATLYFGELILGPSEL
+984 ATTYFGNLILGGDEL

-1015 YDLPK
+1015 YDIPSS
-1020 KWLESSPFGA
+1020 WLDKTPFGA
-1030 VSIAAQGFNLW
+1030 ASISAQGFNLW

-1046 TPPGTNYDPNIA
+1046 TPDGINYDPNIA
-1058 GLGIGNG
+1058 GLGVGNG
-1065 SGFEYFNGVSAKRYG
+1065 SGFEYFNGVSARRYG